1 MRLFPVFMLV
11 AVCVTPAMRADD
23 LLASTFGKMDASAA
37 SFKGLTADVKKIAHN
52 DFLKEDDVDSGTIV
66 VKRSKPHELRAVVDI
81 TAPDK
86 KQLELS
92 GHTVQV
98 YYPKSNTLQYGTLD
112 KKTTALADQL
122 LLLGFGSTSN
132 DIQSAYN
139 VTLGGLETVEGQK
152 TVRILLVPKKPESLG
167 DIVSIEL
174 WISET
179 GLTVRQKFNQK
190 GKDYLL
196 ATYTNMKLVNN
207 LPDPKLNVPKNAH
220 REPILK

>member
-1 MRLFPVFMLV
+1 MRNFMRLFPVFMLV

-122 LLLGFGSTSN
+122 LLLG
-132 DIQSAYN
+132 
-139 VTLGGLETVEGQK
+139 
-152 TVRILLVPKKPESLG
+152 
-167 DIVSIEL
+167 
-174 WISET
+174 
-179 GLTVRQKFNQK
+179 
-190 GKDYLL
+190 
-196 ATYTNMKLVNN
+196 
-207 LPDPKLNVPKNAH
+207 
-220 REPILK
+220 